1 MARAAIVFSAIV
13 VIIFLTVVILIYR
26 SHKNS
31 TGAMVGDL
39 NRKQEQ
45 EMRQLLGEAA
55 HVMRGI
61 GPGIH
66 LDESDVLSDR
76 SRRAVNNW
84 LVRYEDKVESYGG
97 GS

>member
-1 MARAAIVFSAIV
+1 MGKAAVIGAAIVLLAIIV
-13 VIIFLTVVILIYR
+13 AFVILWLNR
-26 SHKNS
+26 DKR
-31 TGAMVGDL
+31 VGDL
-39 NRKQEQ
+39 DRQQEQ

-55 HVMRGI
+55 YVMRNI

-66 LDESDVLSDR
+66 LGQEDILSDR

-84 LVRYEDKVESYGG
+84 LVRYEDKIESYGG

>member
-1 MARAAIVFSAIV
+1 MGKAAVIGAAIVLLAIIV
-13 VIIFLTVVILIYR
+13 AFVILWLNR
-26 SHKNS
+26 DKR
-31 TGAMVGDL
+31 VGDL
-39 NRKQEQ
+39 DRQQEQ

-55 HVMRGI
+55 YVMRNI

-66 LDESDVLSDR
+66 LGQEDILSDR
-76 SRRAVNNW
+76 SRRAVRNW

>member
-1 MARAAIVFSAIV
+1 MGKAAVIGAAVV
-13 VIIFLTVVILIYR
+13 VIAIIIAFVILWLNR
-26 SHKNS
+26 DKR
-31 TGAMVGDL
+31 VGDL
-39 NRKQEQ
+39 DRQQEQ

-55 HVMRGI
+55 YVMRNI

-66 LDESDVLSDR
+66 LGQEDILSDR
-76 SRRAVNNW
+76 SRRAVRNW

>member
-1 MARAAIVFSAIV
+1 MGKAAVIGAAVV
-13 VIIFLTVVILIYR
+13 VIAIIVAFVILWLNR
-26 SHKNS
+26 DKR
-31 TGAMVGDL
+31 VGDL
-39 NRKQEQ
+39 DRQQEQ

-55 HVMRGI
+55 YVMRNI

-66 LDESDVLSDR
+66 LGQEDILSDR
-76 SRRAVNNW
+76 SRRAVGNW

>member
-1 MARAAIVFSAIV
+1 MGKAAFIGAAVV
-13 VIIFLTVVILIYR
+13 VIATIVALVILWLNR
-26 SHKNS
+26 KDP
-31 TGAMVGDL
+31 VGDL

-45 EMRQLLGEAA
+45 EMRQLLNEAA

-84 LVRYEDKVESYGG
+84 LNRYEDNKVREINA
-97 GS
+97 

>member
-1 MARAAIVFSAIV
+1 MGKAAVIGAAVVLIATIVAF
-13 VIIFLTVVILIYR
+13 VILWLNR
-26 SHKNS
+26 KDP
-31 TGAMVGDL
+31 VGDL
-39 NRKQEQ
+39 NRKQDQ

-55 HVMRGI
+55 HVMRNI

-66 LDESDVLSDR
+66 LDEADILSDR

-84 LVRYEDKVESYGG
+84 LVRYEDKIESYGG

>member
-1 MARAAIVFSAIV
+1 MGKAA
-13 VIIFLTVVILIYR
+13 VIGAAVLLISTFFTFVILWR
-26 SHKNS
+26 SRPDP
-31 TGAMVGDL
+31 AGDL
-39 NRKQEQ
+39 NRQQEQ

-55 HVMRGI
+55 YVMRNI
-61 GPGIH
+61 GPGLH
-66 LDESDVLSDR
+66 LDEADILSDR

>member
-1 MARAAIVFSAIV
+1 MARAAIIGA
-13 VIIFLTVVILIYR
+13 VIILVTGLICFVVFWLNR
-26 SHKNS
+26 SDP
-31 TGAMVGDL
+31 VGDL
-39 NRKQEQ
+39 NRKQDQ

-55 HVMRGI
+55 HVMRNI

-66 LDESDVLSDR
+66 LDEADILSDR

-84 LVRYEDKVESYGG
+84 LVRYEDKIESYGG

>member
-1 MARAAIVFSAIV
+1 MGKAAVIGAAVV
-13 VIIFLTVVILIYR
+13 VIAIIVAFVILWLNR
-26 SHKNS
+26 DKR
-31 TGAMVGDL
+31 VGDL
-39 NRKQEQ
+39 DRQQEQ

-55 HVMRGI
+55 YVMRNI

-66 LDESDVLSDR
+66 LGQEDILSDR
-76 SRRAVNNW
+76 SRRAVRNW